1 MELITCYL
9 KLFIFSET
17 LPAIACFVTARNSCL
32 QQAKAFSDNLA
43 KYELCYSLVASMK
56 NLATPKQA
64 QKFLL
69 SYFAKNRAAAQ
80 G

>member
-9 KLFIFSET
+9 KLFIFFET

-43 KYELCYSLVASMK
+43 KYELCYSLVASLK
-56 NLATPKQA
+56 SLATPIQG
-64 QKFLL
+64 QNFQL
-69 SYFAKNRAAAQ
+69 SYLAKNQGGAQ

>member
-1 MELITCYL
+1 MCSS
-9 KLFIFSET
+9 KK
-17 LPAIACFVTARNSCL
+17 NSCL
-32 QQAKAFSDNLA
+32 RQAKAFTDNLA
-43 KYELCYSLVASMK
+43 KYKLCYSLVASMK

-69 SYFAKNRAAAQ
+69 SYLAKNRAAAQ